1 MSYLTTSNAYGYS
14 TEVVEQS
21 AYRSYP
27 ECLSLDPGRTGVA
40 KTQMLPHGFGA
51 C

>member
-27 ECLSLDPGRTGVA
+27 ECLSLDPGCTGVA

>member
-27 ECLSLDPGRTGVA
+27 ECLSLDPGCFRMGLGLA
-40 KTQMLPHGFGA
+40 KFLS
-51 C
+51 CKD